1 MVGGRTSLLRD
12 FCLIAKLA
20 PFPLRPAGPVL
31 GDWEL
36 KTVKYREK
44 LHLLETWMRR
54 ERMRK
59 RENKGRAA
67 TGGEQSGCKMA

>member
-44 LHLLETWMRR
+44 LHLLETWMR

-59 RENKGRAA
+59 RENKGKAA